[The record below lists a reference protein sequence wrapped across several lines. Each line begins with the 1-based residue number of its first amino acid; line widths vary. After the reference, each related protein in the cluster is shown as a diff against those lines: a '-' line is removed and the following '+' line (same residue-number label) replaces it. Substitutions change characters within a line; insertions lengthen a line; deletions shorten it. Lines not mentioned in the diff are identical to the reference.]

1 MTGQDDYLNLPELG
15 DSDEM
20 EKFEYNSAATPYR
33 ITQVYKI
40 SYDTNL
46 GKDNGQQSW

>member
-1 MTGQDDYLNLPELG
+1 MIEQENYLNLPDFG
-15 DSDEM
+15 DSGEI
-20 EKFEYNSAATPYR
+20 EKFEYNSTATPYR

-46 GKDNGQQSW
+46 SQDNTQPSR

>member
-15 DSDEM
+15 ESSEM

-33 ITQVYKI
+33 ITQVYRI

-46 GKDNGQQSW
+46 SKDNSQPS

>member
-1 MTGQDDYLNLPELG
+1 MTGQDDYLNLLEVG
-15 DSDEM
+15 ESGEM
-20 EKFEYNSAATPYR
+20 EKFEYNCAATPYR

-46 GKDNGQQSW
+46 SKDNS

>member
-15 DSDEM
+15 ETGEM

-46 GKDNGQQSW
+46 SKDNSQPG